1 MRRNG
6 HKYGAKRTTVDGIS
20 FASQKEA
27 RRYQELKLLEKAG
40 EIHGLAVQPIMPL
53 GVPHRFLSREGNTM
67 LKRIGEYRADFLYCV
82 CRGGVKCSRSRLVVE
97 DVKGFKT
104 QLYRWKK
111 KHVEAQYG
119 ITIREI

>member
-1 MRRNG
+1 MSKA
-6 HKYGAKRTTVDGIS
+6 HKYHAKPTVVDGIR

-40 EIHGLAVQPIMPL
+40 EIRDVELQRKFPL
-53 GVPHRFLSREGNTM
+53 YAGDGSGRFRLVGHY
-67 LKRIGEYRADFLYCV
+67 IADFMYRQTRDNLP
-82 CRGGVKCSRSRLVVE
+82 VVE

-104 QLYRWKK
+104 PLYRWKK

-119 ITIREI
+119 LTITEV